1 MGICKR
7 LVILKVQEWR
17 TSDGMIHVNHTRTIA
32 ATQPQRLEQLDIET
46 GIPGED
52 KATDR

>member
-7 LVILKVQEWR
+7 LVILKVQEWI
-17 TSDGMIHVNHTRTIA
+17 TSDGIIHVKHTRTSAVI
-32 ATQPQRLEQLDIET
+32 QPQRLEQLDIET